1 MGCFPNLQGASFLHK
16 RLQYFSRHRPI
27 AVVLFWPA
35 TTQIT
40 VFMNTPKI
48 RLHCRVAADGEGEP
62 LVRVLS
68 CSTES
73 KIFLKWKYL
82 ISMIFWLHAPSELD
96 LPGRPPPPI
105 FQMHLENNEETHAA
119 WLRLLERTTRDIESS
134 HSFAAPFVHF
144 SGTSASDHAI
154 PPTNPGN
161 FCPSAN
167 EIVQI
172 MYHNTHPSLRMPPP
186 SDALPAIPAARWDT
200 IGVDFNFQ
208 APLFEPW
215 TFWFFISCT
224 DHTGCL
230 SSCHHSSVRSPTT
243 TVSSTR

>member
-1 MGCFPNLQGASFLHK
+1 M
-16 RLQYFSRHRPI
+16 SR
-27 AVVLFWPA
+27 V
-35 TTQIT
+35 
-40 VFMNTPKI
+40 NN
-48 RLHCRVAADGEGEP
+48 
-62 LVRVLS
+62 
-68 CSTES
+68 
-73 KIFLKWKYL
+73 
-82 ISMIFWLHAPSELD
+82 APSELD

-186 SDALPAIPAARWDT
+186 SDALPAIPAAR
-200 IGVDFNFQ
+200 
-208 APLFEPW
+208 
-215 TFWFFISCT
+215 
-224 DHTGCL
+224 
-230 SSCHHSSVRSPTT
+230 
-243 TVSSTR
+243 